1 MGDIAQR
8 GNRLTFAK
16 GGRAGHSLGHT
27 AGRRLTKTLERL
39 GGGPEG
45 KPHSTRAG
53 RIAAGVR
60 KIKRGAKSWNKKDF
74 KGSDEVRALLKGLRP
89 KKPSTHGKDI
99 PTMAAQGGRAG
110 KLAGGVIKKVIQGGK
125 KISKKI
131 SDAARKQ
138 DTADRIKIFEQAGPH
153 EGEVITKRILGKG
166 TKKGDRTKAAVKD
179 AVAAKPWAG
188 KPHAEGGR
196 IGRAAGGWTKVIPR
210 TLKKLDFPG
219 DRTGKPHSSREGRR
233 DSWVRGARRAV
244 ESAKKIKEKMK
255 PKRRGW
261 EKLPQSKWKKPIDK
275 FPGDPKKYTK
285 PIDKFPGDPKKWQP
299 MKEGGR
305 TGLKKG
311 GPKPGTHDYFLLH
324 KREKKAGGGTLLKQT
339 VKKVAK
345 KIKAKKDTESVKDVR

>member
-16 GGRAGHSLGHT
+16 GGKGEWIEPIKTKAKKDTESVRDVRAGGGRAGHALGHT

-39 GGGPEG
+39 GGGEEG
-45 KPHSTRAG
+45 KPHSTRSG

-166 TKKGDRTKAAVKD
+166 TKKGDRTKAAIKD
-179 AVAAKPWAG
+179 AMEAKPWVG
-188 KPHAEGGR
+188 KPHAAGGRIGKKWGKIVRPTRSRIYEMLGGGERGKPHSTKEGRQASGKRLLRRTYDAAKEHVKSKGPPSGRAEGGR
-196 IGRAAGGWTKVIPR
+196 IG
-210 TLKKLDFPG
+210 LKKAK
-219 DRTGKPHSSREGRR
+219 TG
-233 DSWVRGARRAV
+233 W
-244 ESAKKIKEKMK
+244 
-255 PKRRGW
+255 
-261 EKLPQSKWKKPIDK
+261 
-275 FPGDPKKYTK
+275 
-285 PIDKFPGDPKKWQP
+285 
-299 MKEGGR
+299 
-305 TGLKKG
+305 
-311 GPKPGTHDYFLLH
+311 
-324 KREKKAGGGTLLKQT
+324 
-339 VKKVAK
+339 
-345 KIKAKKDTESVKDVR
+345 